1 MENEFELIVSQGK
14 RPLWQRLIA
23 AVFFAVLFYFL
34 LQLLLVL
41 FYYGFGLHLMAQL
54 VLTAGPMAYTLT
66 GGVFFSVTK
75 TILIDTDK
83 DKLISRFCIGPFS
96 RDVLSQ
102 VPELDYVSV
111 FLDGKGYYQTNLWY
125 KGNKHY
131 KMYAFDEKKP
141 AMDFAAQVSER
152 LKLDMLDA
160 TEKGNSKWIEQKSE

>member
-14 RPLWQRLIA
+14 RPFWQRLMA
-23 AVFFAVLFYFL
+23 AICFTGVLYLLFNIVLLFYR
-34 LQLLLVL
+34 
-41 FYYGFGLHLMAQL
+41 YGFSLAPKAAGASFELIAYFL
-54 VLTAGPMAYTLT
+54 VT
-66 GGVFFSVTK
+66 GIGFSMTK

-102 VPELDYVSV
+102 VPELDYVLV

-131 KMYAFDEKKP
+131 RMYAFDEKKP